1 VYQNTGHVY
10 SAEMRAQMLAWF
22 NRWLGSSASVLRRE
36 ENNQ

>member
-1 VYQNTGHVY
+1 
-10 SAEMRAQMLAWF
+10 MRAQMLAWF